1 MFRRGHSG
9 VTGSYSTSIQNDTK
23 DEGNLA
29 KWKEN
34 PQRNSFIDP
43 EGCRN
48 YVTDLEYEFR
58 YNCSRLVW

>member
-1 MFRRGHSG
+1 M
-9 VTGSYSTSIQNDTK
+9 GSYSTSIQNDTK

-58 YNCSRLVW
+58 YNCSRLVR